1 MRGGLTPQRHP
12 FFVGFLLNR
21 SERVNGQA
29 GRVSGTPPTLAKLL
43 EDQLKDL
50 YSSETQLTKA
60 LPKMAKKA
68 SFGGL
73 KQAILSHLEETKG
86 QVERL
91 NQIAEILG
99 IKLSGKKCKAMEGL
113 IEEGS
118 EVLEADGPG
127 PIIDTALIAA
137 AQRVEHYEISAYG
150 SACALAERLKHAD
163 IVSLL
168 QETLDEESA
177 ADEKLS
183 LISLEE
189 ILPNAEPAGV
199 GG

>member
-1 MRGGLTPQRHP
+1 MTI
-12 FFVGFLLNR
+12 
-21 SERVNGQA
+21 
-29 GRVSGTPPTLAKLL
+29 PTLAKLL

-50 YSSETQLTKA
+50 YSAETQLTKA

-68 SFGGL
+68 SFDGL
-73 KQAILSHLEETKG
+73 KQAILGHLEETKG

-127 PIIDTALIAA
+127 PIIDAALIAA

-150 SACALAERLKHAD
+150 SARALAERLEHGD

-189 ILPNAEPAGV
+189 ILPNAEPAEV
-199 GG
+199 GR